1 MICCLLW
8 RLLRVGVP
16 ASRNVHAYDCC
27 PEQYIDVTF
36 KIHIRRRMLYYL
48 WNLVLPCFF
57 LSGLSLMVFIMP
69 PDSGEKVT
77 CGTFIPPPQPE
88 PTICVAW
95 LRIEWQHPAV
105 SRLQCF
111 TRMSSTNI
119 VFTFLPV
126 NLFLAKHGEIEQ
138 TVKIRPRILHRFL
151 LVSNDCHNMLPSR
164 GFTVRYFYVR
174 LQ

>member
-1 MICCLLW
+1 MGTASVEWCSSAYDLQFCMLSLLPYDDDTQHELRSCVANGVWCLLW

-48 WNLVLPCFF
+48 LNLVLPCFF

-77 CGTFIPPPQPE
+77 CGTFIPPPPPQPE
-88 PTICVAW
+88 PTICDAW

-111 TRMSSTNI
+111 TC
-119 VFTFLPV
+119 VCV
-126 NLFLAKHGEIEQ
+126 CVKHNHSVCIFNQ
-138 TVKIRPRILHRFL
+138 
-151 LVSNDCHNMLPSR
+151 
-164 GFTVRYFYVR
+164 
-174 LQ
+174 